1 MNKHPGGEENTR
13 RLIELAR
20 LSEGA
25 SVLDMGA
32 GAGETLALLRSL
44 GFDARGIDR
53 EARGEGVENGDFL
66 HAPYP
71 DGSFDAV
78 VSECAFF
85 VSGDQKGALREAR
98 RLLKDGGTL
107 LLADVFFEDPEPL
120 LEAAGFRVLCAED
133 ATEEWKDY
141 VLEALWRGDAP
152 CCEIPKGKSRYWL
165 LIGRK
170 G

>member
-1 MNKHPGGEENTR
+1 MNAHPGGEAQTR
-13 RLIELAR
+13 RLLA
-20 LSEGA
+20 LAALPAGV

-32 GAGETLALLRSL
+32 GAGETLRLLCAL
-44 GFDARGIDR
+44 GYEARGIDL
-53 EARGEGVENGDFL
+53 APRGEGVEAGDFL
-66 HAPYP
+66 LSAFP

-78 VSECAFF
+78 LSECAFF

-98 RLLKDGGTL
+98 RLLRDGGTL
-107 LLADVFFEDPEPL
+107 LLADVFFEAPEPL
-120 LEAAGFRVLCAED
+120 LEAAGFRVLRAED

-152 CCEIPKGKSRYWL
+152 CCEIPKGKSRYRL